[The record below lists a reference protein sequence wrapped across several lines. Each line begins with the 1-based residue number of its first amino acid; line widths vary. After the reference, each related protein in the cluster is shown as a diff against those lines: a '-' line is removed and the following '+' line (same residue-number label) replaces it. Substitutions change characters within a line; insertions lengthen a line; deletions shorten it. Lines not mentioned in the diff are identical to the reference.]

1 LETTAMHN
9 TPEVESPKKI
19 ILLGTINKTMQISI
33 ITKIVTAGKPIF
45 LK

>member
-1 LETTAMHN
+1 MQN

-19 ILLGTINKTMQISI
+19 ILLGTINKTMLIPINTKI
-33 ITKIVTAGKPIF
+33 ITAEKIIP